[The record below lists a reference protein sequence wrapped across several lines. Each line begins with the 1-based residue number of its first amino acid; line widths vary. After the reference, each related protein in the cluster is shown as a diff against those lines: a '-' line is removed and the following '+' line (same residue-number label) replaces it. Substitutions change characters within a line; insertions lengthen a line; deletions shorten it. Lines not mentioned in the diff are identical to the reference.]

1 MAHDSPALSQSKNYQ
16 SLAVFDAGLLQR
28 PMTRVG
34 TTPALAVTSP
44 SRKPVRPIHGSITR
58 HSAIQVD
65 SQECLQPP
73 EPAPHQIAARNEIS
87 SQLVRSTSE
96 RLATV
101 PVIVPTR
108 VTIAVQSEL
117 ANGSHIARSHTFRQI
132 ATRHL
137 QIAPQPRHAE
147 APHLVRME
155 SNHLVHDSTAQ
166 HHQHPVVATRYPLSF
181 IRRISLSPPSNCVLL
196 VRSCS
201 SETGFRLRESVV

>member
-1 MAHDSPALSQSKNYQ
+1 MAHDSPALSQSKNFNPWPFSMLDPAAPDDTSGYD
-16 SLAVFDAGLLQR
+16 SRSRSNVTLAKA
-28 PMTRVG
+28 
-34 TTPALAVTSP
+34 
-44 SRKPVRPIHGSITR
+44 RKPVRPIHGSTTR

-65 SQECLQPP
+65 SQKCLQPP
-73 EPAPHQIAARNEIS
+73 EPAPHQIAAKNEIS

-117 ANGSHIARSHTFRQI
+117 ANGSHIATCIARSHTFRQI

-166 HHQHPVVATRYPLSF
+166 FHQHAVVAARHPLLVHCQM
-181 IRRISLSPPSNCVLL
+181 SLSPPSD
-196 VRSCS
+196 SKS
-201 SETGFRLRESVV
+201 QIFYY